1 MSLAARWISSP
12 LPYQLGLA
20 LQDTA
25 IKYTACTHH
34 HGGAVGKIAGM
45 SSFILVVLSAC
56 VNTSF
61 MGPRRT
67 SPVSAR
73 PASSVISQFRKPMS
87 SPVERDIGALTGHLW
102 SVTPMCPERDKR
114 AAGMIRRW
122 VSKRLHH
129 GSPFA
134 LHSLAP

>member
-61 MGPRRT
+61 MGPLRT
-67 SPVSAR
+67 SPLSAEA
-73 PASSVISQFRKPMS
+73 ASTVIRRFRKAMP
-87 SPVERDIGALTGHLW
+87 SPVERDIGSLTGHPW
-102 SVTPMCPERDKR
+102 SMTPM
-114 AAGMIRRW
+114 
-122 VSKRLHH
+122 
-129 GSPFA
+129 
-134 LHSLAP
+134 